1 MDRTYSERGSTAT
14 REDEHDLLREI
25 DRRKADLRQLRSD
38 VSTFGGDAARAARAG
53 VRESMNAAGNRAR
66 AAAEVVEKQ
75 VSEHPYL
82 SLAAAFAVGLAL
94 GVRVT
99 RRD

>member
-1 MDRTYSERGSTAT
+1 MERTYSERGSTAT
-14 REDEHDLLREI
+14 REDEHDILREI
-25 DRRKADLRQLRSD
+25 DRLKADLRQIRSD
-38 VSTFGGDAARAARAG
+38 VSTFGNDAMRAARTGVGEGLRAAGGKARAAT
-53 VRESMNAAGNRAR
+53 
-66 AAAEVVEKQ
+66 EVVEKQ

-82 SLAAAFAVGLAL
+82 SLAAAFALGLAL